1 MEHEKQPPP
10 EKKKRK
16 SAFQKTADWASLI
29 RNFATI
35 ITSFISLITLFILIR
50 QNERIYQPDLAWSP
64 EPKLFQA
71 VYRDTLVGCD
81 DLRVISSTDST
92 SGRLALRCMN
102 LGLGAAKDLH
112 IVWSFDPD
120 KLDDTVQINNQTFA
134 TGVKYDSSANGLY
147 FVNCMTQESLEDGA
161 EYCLPF
167 NTEKEPTRIALP
179 LNYIRLWT
187 NLAIRI
193 GTNSALSRDQRMKII
208 KTLVLNVQELTCSIQ
223 YQDINGKQYRQSYQ
237 VQLIPHFLNIRN
249 KTLTLSIH
257 LRDRKTRQA
266 VPRRYRFSIYD
277 ADASF
282 FETEI
287 AL

>member
-1 MEHEKQPPP
+1 
-10 EKKKRK
+10 
-16 SAFQKTADWASLI
+16 
-29 RNFATI
+29 
-35 ITSFISLITLFILIR
+35 
-50 QNERIYQPDLAWSP
+50 
-64 EPKLFQA
+64 
-71 VYRDTLVGCD
+71 
-81 DLRVISSTDST
+81 
-92 SGRLALRCMN
+92 
-102 LGLGAAKDLH
+102 
-112 IVWSFDPD
+112 
-120 KLDDTVQINNQTFA
+120 
-134 TGVKYDSSANGLY
+134 
-147 FVNCMTQESLEDGA
+147 MTQESLEDGA

-193 GTNSALSRDQRMKII
+193 GTNSALSGKQRMKII
-208 KTLVLNVQELTCSIQ
+208 ETLAHDYQGLSCTIR

-237 VQLIPHFLNIRN
+237 VQLIPHFLDIRKKN
-249 KTLTLSIH
+249 LILGIH

-266 VPRRYRFSIYD
+266 VPRRYRFSLYD